1 MWYSASLF
9 FEGAHQVSPR
19 VPSTWE
25 EVIVLVEADDEA
37 QAHQRADD
45 VGRSREH
52 EYLVSEPVQH
62 RLSWRFVRTERVQ
75 AIEQVI
81 PMNGAEL
88 FSRFLR
94 REEAESLLLPFE

>member
-25 EVIVLVEADDEA
+25 EVIVLIEADDEA
-37 QAHQRADD
+37 HAYQRADEA
-45 VGRSREH
+45 GRSRER
-52 EYLVSEPVQH
+52 EYLVSDPVQH
-62 RLSWRFVRTERVQ
+62 RLRWRFVKTERVQ
-75 AIEQVI
+75 EIDGGI
-81 PMNGAEL
+81 PINGVEL

-94 REEAESLLLPFE
+94 REEAESLMLPFE

>member
-9 FEGAHQVSPR
+9 FEGAHQLTPR

-37 QAHQRADD
+37 QAYQRADE

-62 RLSWRFVRTERVQ
+62 RLRWRFVKTERVQ
-75 AIEQVI
+75 AIDNGI
-81 PMNGAEL
+81 PINGAEL

>member
-25 EVIVLVEADDEA
+25 EVIVLIEADDEA
-37 QAHQRADD
+37 QARQRADE

-62 RLSWRFVRTERVQ
+62 RLRWRFVKTERVQ
-75 AIEQVI
+75 EIEGGM
-81 PMNGAEL
+81 PSNGVAL

-94 REEAESLLLPFE
+94 KEEAESLLLPFE

>member
-25 EVIVLVEADDEA
+25 EVIVLIEAEDEA
-37 QAHQRADD
+37 QAYQRADD

-62 RLSWRFVRTERVQ
+62 RLRWRFVKTERVQ
-75 AIEQVI
+75 EIEGGI
-81 PMNGAEL
+81 PGNGAAL

-94 REEAESLLLPFE
+94 KEEAESLLLPFE

>member
-25 EVIVLVEADDEA
+25 EVIVLIEADDEA
-37 QAHQRADD
+37 QAYQRADE

-62 RLSWRFVRTERVQ
+62 RLRWRFVKTERVQ
-75 AIEQVI
+75 EIEGGI
-81 PMNGAEL
+81 PGNGVAL
-88 FSRFLR
+88 FSRVLR
-94 REEAESLLLPFE
+94 KGEAESLLLPFE

>member
-25 EVIVLVEADDEA
+25 ETIVLIEADDEA
-37 QAHQRADD
+37 QAYARADE
-45 VGRSREH
+45 VGRAREH
-52 EYLVSEPVQH
+52 EYLVSDPVQH
-62 RLSWRFVRTERVQ
+62 MLRWRFAKTERVQ
-75 AIEQVI
+75 EIESRI
-81 PMNGAEL
+81 PTNGAEL